1 MAEKTRLCIDDIRF
15 YEKKQLIQPSSQ
27 ADNNYLYYDDETLK
41 RLIFIKR
48 CRVLDM
54 SLKEIELLIE
64 LEQKPDQD
72 YCVVNNVI
80 DEHLKHIESKISE
93 LQKFQLQL
101 QQL

>member
-1 MAEKTRLCIDDIRF
+1 M
-15 YEKKQLIQPSSQ
+15 
-27 ADNNYLYYDDETLK
+27 LK

-48 CRVLDM
+48 CRALDM

-64 LEQKPDQD
+64 LEQKSDQD

-80 DEHLKHIESKISE
+80 DEYLKYIESKISE